1 MYKIFFANKKIT
13 DTIFWDRTKLKN
25 RSWDL
30 STFEDYDGSTNH
42 DIFMHRCILKCD
54 QELRISARL
63 NWTLGLNNWK
73 KADFLLKSDPK
84 LGGVLMYNTSMSGKI
99 TVSII
104 NPFLAWPQCWGF
116 EDKNQKSVLKVS
128 QFQNVLL
135 VSSNLPK
142 KTTKNCKDFC
152 PSLLKEVKSKK

>member
-1 MYKIFFANKKIT
+1 MFHRNLVFRQPSFWSVSSQQHKGRCIRVFLQTKRLPTPYLFPF
-13 DTIFWDRTKLKN
+13 FWDRTKLKN

-42 DIFMHRCILKCD
+42 DIFMHRCILKSD

-84 LGGVLMYNTSMSGKI
+84 LGGVLMYNTSSSGKI
-99 TVSII
+99 TVSITVVI
-104 NPFLAWPQCWGF
+104 R
-116 EDKNQKSVLKVS
+116 
-128 QFQNVLL
+128 
-135 VSSNLPK
+135 
-142 KTTKNCKDFC
+142 
-152 PSLLKEVKSKK
+152 

>member
-1 MYKIFFANKKIT
+1 MYLSLYTLDRHHICSLFFE
-13 DTIFWDRTKLKN
+13 DRTKLKN

-42 DIFMHRCILKCD
+42 DIFMHRCILKSD

-84 LGGVLMYNTSMSGKI
+84 LGGVLMYNTSSSGKI
-99 TVSII
+99 TVSITVDKFFI
-104 NPFLAWPQCWGF
+104 MSMKFDKIILDWSHYCTDYKNGLDFFFRLVKWPKIAVKKSQNF
-116 EDKNQKSVLKVS
+116 QK
-128 QFQNVLL
+128 F
-135 VSSNLPK
+135 
-142 KTTKNCKDFC
+142 
-152 PSLLKEVKSKK
+152 